1 MNPLQQFSLDGKI
14 AIVTGSSRG
23 IGRAIA
29 TGLAGAGAAVVVN
42 GRNADSVRS
51 VADTIRNGGGTSLPV
66 IADVSQAAGVET
78 LFRKTVETF
87 GRLDILINNAGISPY
102 YKPAETM
109 TEAEWDE
116 VMAVNLKGVFLCCQ
130 AAGRVMIAQRSGRI
144 VNISSIAGQVALP
157 RLIAYCAAKG
167 AVERITRVLAVE
179 WAPYQILVNS
189 IAPGYVESDLT
200 RRLLENPTRLD
211 ALIRRVP
218 VGRLGHAAEIVG
230 AAIYLSSDAASYVTG
245 STLCVDGGWLAQ

>member
-1 MNPLQQFSLDGKI
+1 MNALQQFSLEGKA

-29 TGLAGAGAAVVVN
+29 IGLAGAGAAVTVN
-42 GRNADSVRS
+42 GRNAESVKAVAGAIVDS
-51 VADTIRNGGGTSLPV
+51 GGASLPV
-66 IADVSQAAGVET
+66 IADVSKAAGVEN
-78 LFRKTVETF
+78 LIQKTVERF

-109 TEAEWDE
+109 TEVEWDE

-130 AAGRVMIAQRSGRI
+130 AAGRVMIPQKSGRI
-144 VNISSIAGQVALP
+144 INISSIAGQVALP

-179 WAPYQILVNS
+179 WAPHHILVNS

-200 RRLLENPTRLD
+200 KGLRGNPARQD
-211 ALIRRVP
+211 ALIRQIP
-218 VGRLGHAAEIVG
+218 LGRLGKAEEIVG

-245 STLCVDGGWLAQ
+245 ETLCIDGG

>member
-1 MNPLQQFSLDGKI
+1 MNALQQFSLEGKV

-29 TGLAGAGAAVVVN
+29 TGLAGAGAAVAVN
-42 GRNADSVRS
+42 GRNAESVKAVAEAIRDS
-51 VADTIRNGGGTSLPV
+51 GGASLPV
-66 IADVSQAAGVET
+66 TADVSKAAGVEN
-78 LFRKTVETF
+78 LIQKTVERF

-109 TEAEWDE
+109 TETEWDE

-130 AAGRVMIAQRSGRI
+130 AAGRVMIPQKSGRI
-144 VNISSIAGQVALP
+144 INISSIGGQVALP
-157 RLIAYCAAKG
+157 LLIAYCAAKG

-179 WAPYQILVNS
+179 WAPHHILVNS
-189 IAPGYVESDLT
+189 IAPGYVETDLT
-200 RRLLENPTRLD
+200 KGLSENPARQN
-211 ALIRRVP
+211 ALIRQVP
-218 VGRLGHAAEIVG
+218 LARLGKAEEIVG

-245 STLCVDGGWLAQ
+245 GTLCIDGGWLAL

>member
-1 MNPLQQFSLDGKI
+1 MENLIQ
-14 AIVTGSSRG
+14 
-23 IGRAIA
+23 
-29 TGLAGAGAAVVVN
+29 
-42 GRNADSVRS
+42 
-51 VADTIRNGGGTSLPV
+51 
-66 IADVSQAAGVET
+66 
-78 LFRKTVETF
+78 KTVERF

-109 TEAEWDE
+109 TEVEWDE

-130 AAGRVMIAQRSGRI
+130 AAGRVMIPQKSGRI
-144 VNISSIAGQVALP
+144 INISSIAGQVALP

-179 WAPYQILVNS
+179 WAPHHILVNS

-200 RRLLENPTRLD
+200 KGLRGNPARQD
-211 ALIRRVP
+211 ALIRQIP
-218 VGRLGHAAEIVG
+218 LGRLGKAEEIVG

-245 STLCVDGGWLAQ
+245 ETLCIDGGWLAQ